1 MPNAVVRV
9 GLIEKVYLSNHLKDT
24 KDKNIWEESISENS
38 SKERACLEVLKNNE
52 EAIWLQQSP

>member
-1 MPNAVVRV
+1 MVRV

-38 SKERACLEVLKNNE
+38 SKERVCLEVLKNNE
-52 EAIWLQQSP
+52 EAIWLHQSP